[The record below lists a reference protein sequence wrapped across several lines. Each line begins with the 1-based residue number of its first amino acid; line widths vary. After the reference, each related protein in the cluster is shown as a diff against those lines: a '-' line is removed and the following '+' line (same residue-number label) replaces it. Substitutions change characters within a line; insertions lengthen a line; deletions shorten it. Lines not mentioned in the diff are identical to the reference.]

1 MQTHSE
7 YSSRSRRISLE
18 VHPVSTLWCRALQIV
33 CVLWHPQR
41 KQTQKK
47 VLDNICCWG
56 MRFGAFTESLEGSST
71 NVLYSEKTCLCL

>member
-7 YSSRSRRISLE
+7 CASRSHHISLE
-18 VHPVSTLWCRALQIV
+18 VHALSTHWRQTLQRV

-41 KQTQKK
+41 KKTQKK

-56 MRFGAFTESLEGSST
+56 MRSGAFTESLEVSIT
-71 NVLYSEKTCLCL
+71 NVLYSEKPCLCL